1 MFCSIYKWFISQA
14 KDSRKPLP
22 VFVNRH
28 IQRCASCREFIELHE
43 SLVETSFK
51 DLPCISDEKMSSLAT
66 NIISALDSDK
76 EPGKPPAKRTALIP
90 VFVSSFV
97 LLAVAAGIYFLTSSQ
112 PSSTHLLN
120 SLSAID
126 NTISSLEGR
135 LDQINSP
142 LDTEYADLKQTMQ
155 STTEFFASYLD
166 VKIGRGAE

>member
-14 KDSRKPLP
+14 EDSRKPLP

-43 SLVETSFK
+43 SLVETSVK
-51 DLPCISDEKMSSLAT
+51 DLPCISDEKISSLAI

-97 LLAVAAGIYFLTSSQ
+97 LLAVAAGIYFLTSPQ
-112 PSSTHLLN
+112 PSSTHLLMYCLQV
-120 SLSAID
+120 SLVPIGVPSARLMGFS
-126 NTISSLEGR
+126 TKPYGISTPR
-135 LDQINSP
+135 
-142 LDTEYADLKQTMQ
+142 
-155 STTEFFASYLD
+155 
-166 VKIGRGAE
+166 